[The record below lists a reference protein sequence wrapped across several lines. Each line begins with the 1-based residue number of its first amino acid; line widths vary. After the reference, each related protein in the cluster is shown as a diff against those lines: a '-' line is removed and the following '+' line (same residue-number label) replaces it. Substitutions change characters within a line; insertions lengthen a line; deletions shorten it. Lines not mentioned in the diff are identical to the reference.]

1 MYLLPHILYIAMYAV
16 VDVVRAENNHN
27 QVMVLM
33 LYATSLASWKYT
45 VYLKKKEQSYKA
57 ALQ

>member
-45 VYLKKKEQSYKA
+45 VYLKKKRTII
-57 ALQ
+57 